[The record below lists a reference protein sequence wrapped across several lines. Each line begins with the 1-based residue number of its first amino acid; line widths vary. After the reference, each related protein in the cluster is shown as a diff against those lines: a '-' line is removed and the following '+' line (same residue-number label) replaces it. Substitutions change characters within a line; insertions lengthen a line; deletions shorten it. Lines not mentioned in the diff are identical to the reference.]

1 MKCVI
6 FALASSVRVCRLV
19 HQSALKTV
27 VSPSLRRLSPTLQ
40 QSSNTTRMMATCN
53 LEKSNDDCCLEVNK
67 ENANVVES
75 TEMKKSDTL
84 SAETLLDTVTT
95 IENKGSVTEAEGGDV
110 QHELEVRKTF
120 INFLLKY

>member
-1 MKCVI
+1 
-6 FALASSVRVCRLV
+6 
-19 HQSALKTV
+19 
-27 VSPSLRRLSPTLQ
+27 
-40 QSSNTTRMMATCN
+40 MMATCN

-120 INFLLKY
+120 INLLLKY